1 MKIREQLQ
9 AELSDLEHRLDLAE
23 HNDSL
28 GMASTISSLYG
39 QVREKQREIE
49 LLEEEERQAEDDQG
63 QFGVGS

>member
-1 MKIREQLQ
+1 MASMEILKEQL
-9 AELSDLEHRLDLAE
+9 ARLERRLDMAE